1 MIIAQVYIDAAISKI
16 ITDFTIMS
24 ALINRLHKEK
34 STELPNQTDCDAI
47 SASMKNLSH

>member
-1 MIIAQVYIDAAISKI
+1 MIIAQVYMDAAINKI

-24 ALINRLHKEK
+24 ALMNKLHKEK
-34 STELPNQTDCDAI
+34 STELPNPTDCDAI